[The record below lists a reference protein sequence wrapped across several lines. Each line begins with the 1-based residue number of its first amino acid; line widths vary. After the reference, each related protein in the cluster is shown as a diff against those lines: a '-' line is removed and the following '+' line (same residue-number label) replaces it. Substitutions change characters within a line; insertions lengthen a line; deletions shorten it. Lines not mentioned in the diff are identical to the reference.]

1 MCNNNNEIKA
11 KEFFVFSYFNI
22 LPADLFKK
30 KKGKFDE
37 FNSYEEYV
45 AYKCAYRAYLDVCR
59 TIKYSVTTTEI
70 EQDKKKYDGYMDLK
84 KAFIDYE
91 INLILTQINN
101 IQNTKEDFDK
111 WHNSLCNKM
120 LIDNNNFKQKLNTN
134 ADIELLFKA
143 NKNGKDENSFKYGMV
158 QKWLNMTIKNIL
170 LLNDMYNDNITGY
183 DLNKYK
189 HLFHV
194 PVDKNILKAA
204 KDLGITKKNG
214 KSYSIEGWSNW
225 NDKTYQNFTDALN
238 KKIKEKFPYQ
248 CPLDW
253 EHTVWMEFTE

>member
-22 LPADLFKK
+22 LPADLFKNK
-30 KKGKFDE
+30 KEKKGKFDE

-70 EQDKKKYDGYMDLK
+70 EKDKKKYNGYIDLK

-91 INLILTQINN
+91 INLILTQLNDIP
-101 IQNTKEDFDK
+101 NTKEDFDT
-111 WHNSLCNKM
+111 WHKSCCNEM

-143 NKNGKDENSFKYGMV
+143 NKNGKDENSFKYGMA
-158 QKWLNMTIKNIL
+158 QKFLNMTIKNL
-170 LLNDMYNDNITGY
+170 LLAEDMFSGCIGY
-183 DLNKYK
+183 EVLCHKRE
-189 HLFHV
+189 LFHV
-194 PVDKNILKAA
+194 PVDKNILNAA
-204 KDLGITKKNG
+204 KIKGYPNSWSSWDETTYVNFIKALRIQLTELNPKK
-214 KSYSIEGWSNW
+214 SM
-225 NDKTYQNFTDALN
+225 
-238 KKIKEKFPYQ
+238 
-248 CPLDW
+248 LDW
-253 EHTVWMEFTE
+253 EHSAWIEFAE

>member
-11 KEFFVFSYFNI
+11 KEFFIFSYFNI
-22 LPADLFKK
+22 VPEGLFDNKK
-30 KKGKFDE
+30 ENNEIFSKF
-37 FNSYEEYV
+37 NNHKEYV

-70 EQDKKKYDGYMDLK
+70 EQDKKKYNGYIDLK

-91 INLILTQINN
+91 INLILTQLNN
-101 IQNTKEDFDK
+101 IPNTKEDFDT

-143 NKNGKDENSFKYGMV
+143 NKNSKDENSFKYGMA
-158 QKWLNMTIKNIL
+158 QKLLNMTIKNL
-170 LLNDMYNDNITGY
+170 LLAEDMFSGCTGY
-183 DLNKYK
+183 GDILKGNRK
-189 HLFHV
+189 HFHV

-204 KDLGITKKNG
+204 A
-214 KSYSIEGWSNW
+214 KSDFDIKASSKSWSNW
-225 NDKTYQNFTDALN
+225 SKKDYTDFTKTLNTKIENTNDYN
-238 KKIKEKFPYQ
+238 

-253 EHTVWMEFTE
+253 EHSAWMEFAE

>member
-70 EQDKKKYDGYMDLK
+70 EQDKKKYNGYIDLK

-91 INLILTQINN
+91 INLVLSNVNDLLSASNFDNKHKEICNRMLLDNDNINIYIDTFFQN
-101 IQNTKEDFDK
+101 ITEEDKKEKIKTAFDNHK
-111 WHNSLCNKM
+111 
-120 LIDNNNFKQKLNTN
+120 
-134 ADIELLFKA
+134 LFKD
-143 NKNGKDENSFKYGMV
+143 KNSFKYGMA
-158 QKWLNMTIKNIL
+158 QKLLNMTLKNL
-170 LLNDMYNDNITGY
+170 LLVEDMFTGCTGY
-183 DLNKYK
+183 EDILKGNRK
-189 HLFHV
+189 HFHV

-204 KDLGITKKNG
+204 KNDLKIKKN
-214 KSYSIEGWSNW
+214 KQQYLF
-225 NDKTYQNFTDALN
+225 Y
-238 KKIKEKFPYQ
+238 
-248 CPLDW
+248 
-253 EHTVWMEFTE
+253 